1 MTLPVFRRF
10 TLQDIPAA
18 PNWMSNILTPLNLF
32 CETTVSSLNKN
43 LTIGDNV
50 QGQKFSTS
58 FTTPSD
64 YSGGGFPTVRFAYT
78 GGGQPNCLLLGS
90 ISRANGTQLLSPV
103 SINDWFLNINQN
115 PFQVTVNYIAGLAAN
130 TKYNVTFLVI

>member
-10 TLQDIPAA
+10 TLQDIPNA
-18 PNWMSNILTPLNLF
+18 PNWMTNVLTPLNLF

-43 LTIGDNV
+43 LTIGTNV

-58 FTTPSD
+58 FVTPTD
-64 YSGGGFPTVRFAYT
+64 YMAGGFPTVQFAYT

-90 ISRANGTQLLSPV
+90 IAKADGTQLLSAV
-103 SINDWFLNINQN
+103 SINDWFLNINTS
-115 PFQVTVNYIAGLAAN
+115 PFQVTVNYIAGLSAS